1 MYTLAL
7 IVGFVLLVVVGIAVA
22 LVLRKRKQDIA
33 KKAAKRAAAD
43 SDLNRALNIMPISS
57 LVESLHHD
65 PFDL

>member
-1 MYTLAL
+1 MSTLAL

-22 LVLRKRKQDIA
+22 LVLRKQDIA